1 MLRCGGPGD
10 LRVLCSISAHGNLF
24 LTWAAITAIGL
35 PLMLLM
41 SMLLFRL
48 FYWKPTFE
56 QWQRKSNPEYPPPA
70 LVRREV
76 LQMLKGTAAATL
88 PPALSLHLVNGAG
101 SKGYCGV
108 GELGVGYLA
117 LSFLLVWIVTDFY
130 EFAYHQLG
138 HRLRIAWRQHKAHHV
153 FHNPTPFS
161 VIADEP
167 VDQFVR
173 ALPLLL
179 FPILM
184 PINIDLLFF
193 TFVLFFYG
201 YGVYLHWGFEL
212 RWPDAHHAWLNTS
225 FQHYLHHARSTLHRP
240 YHTGFFLKLWDQLAR
255 SSYAGECACSRCARA
270 RGERSFGAWQ
280 HVEKPDYSVLLEPS
294 FWWRGA
300 ARATGNALRSR

>member
-1 MLRCGGPGD
+1 
-10 LRVLCSISAHGNLF
+10 VLCSISAHGNLF

-35 PLMLLM
+35 PLMFLL
-41 SMLLFRL
+41 SLLLFRR

-56 QWQRKSNPEYPPPA
+56 QWQRKSNPEYPAPA
-70 LVRREV
+70 MVRREV

-88 PPALSLHLVNGAG
+88 PPALSLHLVNGVG
-101 SKGYCGV
+101 SKAYCGV
-108 GELGVGYLA
+108 GELGVGYLVF
-117 LSFLLVWIVTDFY
+117 SFLLVWIVTDLY

-138 HRLRIAWRQHKAHHV
+138 HRLRVAWRQHKAHHV

-179 FPILM
+179 FPMLM

-193 TFVLFFYG
+193 TFALFFYG

-212 RWPDAHHAWLNTS
+212 RWPDAHHPWLNTS
-225 FQHYLHHARSTLHRP
+225 FQHYLHHARSTLQRP
-240 YHTGFFLKLWDQLAR
+240 YHTGFFLKLWDQLAQ
-255 SSYAGECACSRCARA
+255 SCYVGECACSRCASV
-270 RGERSFGAWQ
+270 RGERSVEAWQ
-280 HVEKPDYSVLLEPS
+280 RLDTPDYSVLLAPS
-294 FWWRGA
+294 FWWRGTVHA
-300 ARATGNALRSR
+300 KGIALRSR